1 MMGVHLSSF
10 LVDVGDVWSF
20 TWIGMDTHVYK
31 ITQLEN
37 EEEAKQ
43 IYEKL
48 DLPKSVIYF

>member
-1 MMGVHLSSF
+1 M
-10 LVDVGDVWSF
+10 DVGDVWSF

-37 EEEAKQ
+37 EEEEAKQ
-43 IYEKL
+43 ISEKL